1 MKIPC
6 VEYVTSIPRKY
17 FSLPSSFISNSVANL
32 CFTSCFSLSSFPVT
46 MMSFWRGGVGLV
58 AGAFEENCGVGAS
71 RGFIRKMRGKTRT
84 HLMRICFNS
93 RGRFM
98 KIIEIVAKRKPLVL
112 VVPEGVKGNGWE
124 TLRKA
129 ISSVQDLSDQAIRAS
144 KEMLKESQVSKGMYR
159 GGQSYVNVVAEKGPR
174 NRTLMPVGKWAS
186 AVICESKGKV
196 LDWFDIGK
204 AIARMMGTKGM
215 VSVTPISNYKGCF
228 FMDSARRANWF
239 QDQGSLT
246 MRGGVVALRRWSP
259 KEDSIVFG
267 NFRRGWLEL
276 RGLPFHLWEEVKLW
290 VEMLPNVV
298 LPALLEV
305 EDGAWDELMSAGGC
319 VFQRL
324 KNAEGLRATAKD
336 NECHSWRPRHRSHS
350 RSSDSN
356 SASKVEKG
364 RGGRPSLE
372 RRVLGPLAGPIHE
385 IEAGSSNGGPVAPS
399 SSKLQ
404 CSGSFANELPSLN
417 VSPSVPK
424 RNQDGGG
431 SSEANEAIL
440 RGRSVSNKAFFL
452 LFQKP
457 PKISPGKQKET
468 KGFHVAS
475 KASSPKPKPLTLPL
489 EGFQVEGLT
498 PRKLV
503 KVQSILES
511 LRIRIVRDNG
521 KGAEVESKSTLS
533 ADKDCFCLHED
544 LKLEYK
550 RIRRFVS
557 SVWKGRSMEWVALP
571 TCEASGGIV
580 ILWDSN
586 KFKCTKKVLGSFSVT
601 VKLNSG
607 EEGSFWLTLVYGP
620 NKPLWRKDVWLELQD
635 LYGLTFPRWCV
646 RGDFNV
652 IRRISEKMGD
662 SRLTFNMR
670 CFDEF
675 IRESGLLDS
684 PLRNAAFTWSNM
696 FENMWLLHPEF
707 KEKFRDWWQECT
719 VEG

>member
-17 FSLPSSFISNSVANL
+17 FRFPSSFISNSVANL

-46 MMSFWRGGVGLV
+46 MMSQGFVVSQGFG
-58 AGAFEENCGVGAS
+58 EEELDWLLEHLKKTVELEAS
-71 RGFIRKMRGKTRT
+71 RGFIRKMRGKTKT

-112 VVPEGVKGNGWE
+112 VE

-159 GGQSYVNVVAEKGPR
+159 GGQSYVDVVAEKGPR
-174 NRTLMPVGKWAS
+174 NRALMPVGKWAR

-196 LDWFDIGK
+196 LDWFNIGK

-215 VSVTPISNYKGCF
+215 VSVTPISDYKGCF
-228 FMDSARRANWF
+228 FVDSARRANWF

-246 MRGGVVALRRWSP
+246 VREGVVALRRWSP

-305 EDGAWDELMSAGGC
+305 EDGAWRLCLRGQRTLRGYEL
-319 VFQRL
+319 
-324 KNAEGLRATAKD
+324 AKD
-336 NECHSWRPRHRSHS
+336 NECHSWRPRHRFRS
-350 RSSDSN
+350 RSLDSN

-364 RGGRPSLE
+364 RGGTKSF
-372 RRVLGPLAGPIHE
+372 GPLAGPIHE
-385 IEAGSSNGGPVAPS
+385 TEVGSSNGGPAAPS
-399 SSKLQ
+399 SSKLY
-404 CSGSFANELPSLN
+404 LN

-424 RNQDGGG
+424 RNLDGGG

-440 RGRSVSNKAFFL
+440 
-452 LFQKP
+452 QKP
-457 PKISPGKQKET
+457 PKISPGKQRET
-468 KGFHVAS
+468 KDFMLQFLKQG
-475 KASSPKPKPLTLPL
+475 KASSPKPKPPTLPL

-521 KGAEVESKSTLS
+521 KSAEVESKSTLS
-533 ADKDCFCLHED
+533 ADKGCFCLHED

-557 SVWKGRSMEWVALP
+557 NVWKSRSMEWVALP
-571 TCEASGGIV
+571 TCEASGG
-580 ILWDSN
+580 L
-586 KFKCTKKVLGSFSVT
+586 KGL
-601 VKLNSG
+601 
-607 EEGSFWLTLVYGP
+607 LVNFMYGP

-635 LYGLTFPRWCV
+635 LYGLTFPRWC
-646 RGDFNV
+646 
-652 IRRISEKMGD
+652 KMGD
-662 SRLTFNMR
+662 SR

-684 PLRNAAFTWSNM
+684 SLRNAAFTWSNM
-696 FENMWLLHPEF
+696 FENMWLRHPKF
-707 KEKFRDWWQECT
+707 KEKFRDWW
-719 VEG
+719 